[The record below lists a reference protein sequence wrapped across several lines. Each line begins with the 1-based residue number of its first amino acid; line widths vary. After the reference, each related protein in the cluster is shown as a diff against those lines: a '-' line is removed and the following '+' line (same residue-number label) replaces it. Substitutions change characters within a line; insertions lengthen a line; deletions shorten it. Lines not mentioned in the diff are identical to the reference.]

1 MQGLAAR
8 YGNPMHALNL
18 VKAAEKR
25 PRESILRS
33 EFSAAVSY
41 LNSTVRSLVLA
52 PASAHERDALLYC
65 ECAPERNE
73 Q

>member
-8 YGNPMHALNL
+8 YGNPVHALNL

-33 EFSAAVSY
+33 EFLAAVCY
-41 LNSTVRSLVLA
+41 INSTVRSLVLC
-52 PASAHERDALLYC
+52 C
-65 ECAPERNE
+65 ECAPERRY

>member
-8 YGNPMHALNL
+8 YGNPVHALNL

-33 EFSAAVSY
+33 EFSAAVCY
-41 LNSTVRSLVLA
+41 INSTVRSLVLCPSISSRA
-52 PASAHERDALLYC
+52 RRSAVL
-65 ECAPERNE
+65 
-73 Q
+73 